1 MEQYNTPQGSSKGL
15 SIAALICGA
24 LGIIS
29 FFIYIF
35 STVGA
40 ASAESVAG
48 VKAVT
53 AIVIIGLI
61 LSICGIIL
69 GAIGMKKAKDYGES
83 KGLAIAGLICGIVG
97 TVFAFIGCMCAC
109 ALCAGLAEYGL

>member
-40 ASAESVAG
+40 ARP
-48 VKAVT
+48 KA
-53 AIVIIGLI
+53 
-61 LSICGIIL
+61 
-69 GAIGMKKAKDYGES
+69 
-83 KGLAIAGLICGIVG
+83 
-97 TVFAFIGCMCAC
+97 
-109 ALCAGLAEYGL
+109 